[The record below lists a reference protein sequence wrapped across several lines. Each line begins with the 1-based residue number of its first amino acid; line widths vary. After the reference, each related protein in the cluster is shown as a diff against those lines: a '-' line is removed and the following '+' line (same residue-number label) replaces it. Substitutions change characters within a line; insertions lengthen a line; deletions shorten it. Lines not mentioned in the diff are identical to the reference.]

1 MKFSFPT
8 LTVKVLPAKVE
19 AKKVVPNAKLK
30 VGLIGCGAIG
40 TVLAEAIERKLVVC
54 DELVVY
60 DIDEAKSQKLKD
72 ALKFP
77 VTITKSVDELLASK
91 PQVVVEAA
99 SQQAAKQYIPQIV
112 ASGTEVIVLS
122 TGALLGLDVD
132 LSKVHAPSG
141 AIGGLDALSSAAL
154 AGIDEVTLT
163 SRKNPKALGKDN
175 TVEAVVYEGTAEE
188 AARLFPKEMNVAAT
202 LALTVK
208 PAKVKVRVVSD
219 PAVKR
224 NTHEIRVQ
232 WRFGEMFLRFANDP
246 HPDNPHTSALAA
258 WSAIKL
264 LQNLL
269 ET

>member
-1 MKFSFPT
+1 VSGK
-8 LTVKVLPAKVE
+8 
-19 AKKVVPNAKLK
+19 AKKK

-60 DIDEAKSQKLKD
+60 DVDDSKSQKLK
-72 ALKFP
+72 ATLRFP
-77 VTITKSVDELLASK
+77 VTITKNVEELLSLK
-91 PQVVVEAA
+91 PKVVVEAA
-99 SQQAAKQYIPQIV
+99 SQQAAREYVPKV
-112 ASGTEVIVLS
+112 ASSGTELIVMS
-122 TGALLGLDVD
+122 TGPLLDLAVD
-132 LSKVHAPSG
+132 FSKVHVPAG

-154 AGIDEVTLT
+154 AGINEVVLT

-175 TVEAVVYEGTAEE
+175 QMETLVYEGYAEE
-188 AARLFPKEMNVAAT
+188 ASRLFPREMNVAAT

-224 NTHEIRVQ
+224 NTHEILVQ

-246 HPDNPHTSALAA
+246 HPGNPHTSALAA

-264 LQNLL
+264 LQTLL